1 MIEVLR
7 GWSWLKPAGLPRR
20 LPRPRPSLRLLP
32 TALGSLSKTL
42 PQDTPSRRARRSGQ
56 GVTGEG
62 SGGGRDK
69 SKPLT
74 LPQAARLAPERLL
87 SLVLK
92 VFKQQWRQVAHLL
105 AVIANT
111 AEASPSD
118 GLESWLGPAP
128 SDPVALELRS
138 RKKRSR
144 RRRVVLRRTIGA
156 DEVAER
162 LQTRSRQTPHDRVR
176 AGTLLA
182 IRDNGHL
189 RFPLC
194 QFDPEGPEGVV
205 AGLADVLQALDLP
218 AVAQSAWLERPHSA
232 LGDQTPIAIL
242 KRGERE
248 RLVALAQR
256 AGHGQD

>member
-1 MIEVLR
+1 M
-7 GWSWLKPAGLPRR
+7 
-20 LPRPRPSLRLLP
+20 
-32 TALGSLSKTL
+32 
-42 PQDTPSRRARRSGQ
+42 
-56 GVTGEG
+56 TGEG

-182 IRDNGHL
+182 IRETAICVFLSVSSIQRVLKGLWRVWLTSSRPSTFRQWPNLPGWSGPIQRL
-189 RFPLC
+189 AIRRRSRF
-194 QFDPEGPEGVV
+194 
-205 AGLADVLQALDLP
+205 
-218 AVAQSAWLERPHSA
+218 
-232 LGDQTPIAIL
+232 
-242 KRGERE
+242 
-248 RLVALAQR
+248 
-256 AGHGQD
+256 

>member
-1 MIEVLR
+1 M
-7 GWSWLKPAGLPRR
+7 
-20 LPRPRPSLRLLP
+20 
-32 TALGSLSKTL
+32 
-42 PQDTPSRRARRSGQ
+42 
-56 GVTGEG
+56 TGEG

-118 GLESWLGPAP
+118 ELESWLGPAP
-128 SDPVALELRS
+128 SDPVALERRS
-138 RKKRSR
+138 RNKRFHLLS
-144 RRRVVLRRTIGA
+144 VVLRRTISA
-156 DEVAER
+156 EEVAKL
-162 LQTRSRQTPHDRVR
+162 LQTRSRQTPHNRVR

-182 IRDNGHL
+182 IRDNGRLH
-189 RFPLC
+189 FPLC
-194 QFDPEGPEGVV
+194 QFDLEGPDGVV
-205 AGLADVLQALDLP
+205 AGLADVLQVLDLP
-218 AVAQSAWLERPHSA
+218 AVAQSAWLERPHPA
-232 LGDQTPIAIL
+232 LDDQTPVAIL

-256 AGHGQD
+256 VGHGQD